1 MKALKYIVLHN
12 EIPAKIDLYYTNALN
27 KYIRKEAKLDC
38 IKSLKRLGYKVSYGS
53 YVIPSITSK
62 LLK

>member
-12 EIPAKIDLYYTNALN
+12 EIPAKIDLYYTKALN
-27 KYIRKEAKLDC
+27 KYLSGETKLEC
-38 IKSLKRLGYKVSYGS
+38 IAALKRLGYKVSYGS
-53 YVIPSITSK
+53 CVIPSIASK